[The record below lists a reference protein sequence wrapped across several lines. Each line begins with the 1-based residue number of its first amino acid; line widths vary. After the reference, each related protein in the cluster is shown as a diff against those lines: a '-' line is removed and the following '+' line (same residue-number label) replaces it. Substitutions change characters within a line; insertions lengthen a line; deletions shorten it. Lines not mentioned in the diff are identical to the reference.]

1 MSFFNGIKR
10 AFGFSE
16 DEEYVNSHDEIEDEA
31 QYNNISEPSV
41 PVVDIQNDEI
51 ENLSI
56 EVKTQEL
63 FDGVIKVFNDALPE
77 YYKSCLNIEEQ
88 RKYIYN
94 NLDDSL
100 KTYLVNARKEAT
112 QLSEKKWQIQSNAH
126 RNELQALQEQ
136 VKMLEMQQG
145 EAKKLQLSA
154 ERQKRALSER
164 VHDLESQVASFEAEK
179 EQYQLENSC
188 LVNKLK
194 VANVKDGEL
203 EDLRKEI
210 ADLQMKLLQARNG
223 DTEPVNE
230 ELQTRVKEAE
240 IQIENKDKT
249 IAELNALQEELK
261 VQLNEIQ
268 TKLNASEC
276 EISKKDSLISEV
288 QADLLKATTQNE
300 QLLDAIDNLKKQL
313 EEANTDSAQEQLLQ
327 EQDVLKNKI
336 EILEK
341 ENMQLADSVQQLET
355 KTEMAETMV
364 ANQSKNATDA
374 IEKLAIANA
383 RIEEISEE
391 KVNAEKEIDE
401 LKTKLQLANEELA
414 GAQAE
419 LDEVRS
425 NLSIIDEI
433 EEQIRKFEEI
443 KKKKDIQI
451 AELKDKIAQY
461 ESETVVL
468 REKVDELTKVA
479 EQKNTFDE
487 SNFIINNNTEV
498 KISAIDDSLDDINW
512 LEPGPPK
519 TPNKKQPIE
528 NEETFGYKAPVK
540 KVQPENDAQMSLFE

>member
-41 PVVDIQNDEI
+41 PAVDIQNEEI

-94 NLDDSL
+94 NLDESL

-136 VKMLEMQQG
+136 VRMLEMQQG

-223 DTEPVNE
+223 DAEPVNE

-249 IAELNALQEELK
+249 IAELNTLQEELK
-261 VQLNEIQ
+261 TQLNEIQ
-268 TKLNASEC
+268 SKLNASEC
-276 EISKKDSLISEV
+276 EISKKDSLLSEA
-288 QADLLKATTQNE
+288 QADLLQAKKQNE

-313 EEANTDSAQEQLLQ
+313 EEVNTDSTQEQLLQ
-327 EQDVLKNKI
+327 EQNVLKNKI

-341 ENMQLADSVQQLET
+341 ENMQLADTVQQLET

-383 RIEEISEE
+383 RIEEISEG
-391 KVNAEKEIDE
+391 KNKAEKEIGE
-401 LKTKLQLANEELA
+401 LKAKLQLANEELA
-414 GAQAE
+414 SAQAE

-461 ESETVVL
+461 ESETIVL
-468 REKVDELTKVA
+468 REKVEELTKVA
-479 EQKNTFDE
+479 EQKNNFEE
-487 SNFIINNNTEV
+487 SDFFINNTEV

>member
-16 DEEYVNSHDEIEDEA
+16 DEEYVNSHDEFEEEA

-41 PVVDIQNDEI
+41 TAADIQNEEI

-94 NLDDSL
+94 NLDESL

-223 DTEPVNE
+223 DAEPVNE

-261 VQLNEIQ
+261 TQLNEIQ
-268 TKLNASEC
+268 SKLNASEC
-276 EISKKDSLISEV
+276 EISKKDSLLCEA
-288 QADLLKATTQNE
+288 QADLLKTTTQNE

-391 KVNAEKEIDE
+391 KNNAEKEIGE
-401 LKTKLQLANEELA
+401 LKAKLQLANEELA

-443 KKKKDIQI
+443 KKKKDVQI

-461 ESETVVL
+461 ESETMVL
-468 REKVDELTKVA
+468 REKVEELTKVA
-479 EQKNTFDE
+479 EQKNNFEE
-487 SNFIINNNTEV
+487 SDFIINNTEV